1 MSHKIRFTAEGPM
14 SKYDALE
21 QYMLHEGFKITD
33 IKLHQRGTASHHK
46 SPPVNG
52 QRAHYKKPA
61 TELVFEAL
69 NGNKGMAMSV
79 DTLRK
84 AMNMPTGTISGSLAK
99 LKKAGRVKNDGQG
112 RWAVK

>member
-14 SKYDALE
+14 SKYDSFEERLLA
-21 QYMLHEGFKITD
+21 EGFKIVSVD
-33 IKLHQRGTASHHK
+33 LAKRAEHHK

-52 QRAHYKKPA
+52 PRAHYKKPA
-61 TELVFEAL
+61 MELVFDAL

-79 DTLRK
+79 DTLVK

-99 LKKAGRVKNDGQG
+99 LKKKGRVKNDGKG
-112 RWAVK
+112 RWAIK